1 MGNAFGLV
9 FLTLPIGIA
18 DPARRLR
25 AIQKEI
31 DELKGSPEARRCAK
45 PRLPQRLAAT
55 ATPHPGGPLRG
66 RPDLPTRR
74 GGERRNVVSIMH
86 ESPVAVS
93 ETEALDAYSSTV
105 TAVAQ
110 RVLPAVASLR
120 VRRSSRSF
128 DGGAGSGV
136 VITPDGFLVTSAH
149 VVAQAG
155 AATASFI
162 DGSEYELD
170 VVGADPLSDLAI
182 ARARAAK
189 LEPIQIGNADNLR
202 VGQLVVAIGNPL
214 GFSGSVT
221 SGVVSGLGRSLA
233 TADGNGHRRFI
244 EDVIQTDAALN
255 PGNSGGALADWQARL
270 VGVNTAVAGMGL
282 GLAVPINKTTQAILA
297 ALMRSG
303 RVRRA
308 FLGIAGGTRPL
319 PPAIAQRLGR
329 KAGVEVQEVVA
340 GSPAAASL
348 RGGDIIVSVGDVPVG
363 KAGDLQRLM
372 VEAQIGSKLGLSIL
386 RGGRLMTLEVV
397 PVELA

>member
-1 MGNAFGLV
+1 MTQDAPV
-9 FLTLPIGIA
+9 
-18 DPARRLR
+18 
-25 AIQKEI
+25 
-31 DELKGSPEARRCAK
+31 
-45 PRLPQRLAAT
+45 AAT
-55 ATPHPGGPLRG
+55 
-66 RPDLPTRR
+66 
-74 GGERRNVVSIMH
+74 ERDV
-86 ESPVAVS
+86 
-93 ETEALDAYSSTV
+93 LDSYSATV
-105 TAVAQ
+105 TSVAQ
-110 RVLPAVASLR
+110 IVLPSVASLR
-120 VRRSSRSF
+120 VRRGSRSF
-128 DGGAGSGV
+128 EGGAGSGV

-155 AATASFI
+155 AASASFI

-182 ARARAAK
+182 ARARAAT

-202 VGQLVVAIGNPL
+202 VGQLVVAIGNPM

-233 TADGNGHRRFI
+233 TADGNGNRRFI

-282 GLAVPINKTTQAILA
+282 GLAVPINKTTQAILS
-297 ALMRSG
+297 ALMRNG

-319 PPAIAQRLGR
+319 APAVAQRLGR
-329 KAGVEVQEVVA
+329 KAGVEVQEVVG
-340 GSPAAASL
+340 GSPAAAASL
-348 RGGDIIVSVGDVPVG
+348 RAGDVIVSVGEAAVA

-372 VEAQIGSKLGLSIL
+372 VEAQIGTRLPLTVL
-386 RGGRLMTLEVV
+386 RGDKLVTVEVV